1 MDGCTVDRLEC
12 GMQAQT
18 YTTDDIDALRHSA
31 RLHET
36 PWLIACLC
44 AAWCDTCQ
52 AYRKGFDALAL
63 HHPDKC
69 LAWVDI
75 EDHADLVHDL
85 DIENFPTLLIQYGDK
100 LLFLGTMLPDPNLV
114 DRLLRS
120 FVASIETSGIDSI
133 SAFIQA
139 SNPPIPADFN
149 FRHAIL
155 NN

>member
-1 MDGCTVDRLEC
+1 MHF
-12 GMQAQT
+12 QT
-18 YTTDDIDALRHSA
+18 HTTDNIAALRDSG
-31 RLHET
+31 RLQET

-44 AAWCDTCQ
+44 AAWCDTCL
-52 AYRKGFDALAL
+52 AYRQGFDALAL
-63 HHPDKC
+63 QHPDKC

-85 DIENFPTLLIQYGDK
+85 DIENFPTVLIQYRDK

-120 FVASIETSGIDSI
+120 FVASMETSGVDSI
-133 SAFIQA
+133 SAFIQE
-139 SNPPIPADFN
+139 SNPPIPTNFN
-149 FRHAIL
+149 FRETII